1 MESAAPTGARN
12 ENRPLFIIQMGDTVD
27 KVQMEILGL
36 TASPQS
42 SGSYALIL
50 QETAGPRR
58 LSILIGQE
66 AAQNIAVELEAIKP
80 PRPVAHDLLKSILDA
95 LGARVVEVTISDL
108 EEGTF
113 YATISLDATDAQLD
127 ARPSDAIALAIR
139 CGAPIFVTEDVMQE
153 ASVVPQDEDED
164 EGGARDVA
172 DEQPDADRPRTPR
185 ESLQQKLDEA
195 VRNEDYELA
204 AQIRDELDRL
214 DAS

>member
-1 MESAAPTGARN
+1 
-12 ENRPLFIIQMGDTVD
+12 MGYQVD

-66 AAQNIAVELEAIKP
+66 AASNIAVELEAIKP
-80 PRPVAHDLLKSILDA
+80 PRPVTHDLLKSILDA
-95 LGARVVEVTISDL
+95 VGSRVVGITITDL

-113 YATISLDATDAQLD
+113 YATITLDSTDTLID

-139 CGAPIFVTEDVMQE
+139 CGAPIFVSEEVMDE
-153 ASVVPQDEDED
+153 AAVVPQEDDEADED
-164 EGGARDVA
+164 
-172 DEQPDADRPRTPR
+172 DEQEGSPQQAEPDRPRTLR
-185 ESLQQKLDEA
+185 ESLQSKLDEA
-195 VRNEDYELA
+195 VKSEDYERA

-214 DAS
+214 DGG

>member
-1 MESAAPTGARN
+1 M
-12 ENRPLFIIQMGDTVD
+12 VD

-80 PRPVAHDLLKSILDA
+80 PRPVTHDLLKSILDA
-95 LGARVVEVTISDL
+95 LGARVVDVTITDL

-113 YATISLDATDAQLD
+113 YATIALDSTDTQLD

-139 CGAPIFVTEDVMQE
+139 CGAPIFVTEEVMEE

-164 EGGARDVA
+164 EGDDSDVA
-172 DEQPDADRPRTPR
+172 DEPPDTDQPRTER
-185 ESLQQKLDEA
+185 ESLQQKLEEA
-195 VRNEDYELA
+195 VRNEDYERA
-204 AQIRDELDRL
+204 AQLRDELDRL
-214 DAS
+214 DEN

>member
-1 MESAAPTGARN
+1 
-12 ENRPLFIIQMGDTVD
+12 
-27 KVQMEILGL
+27 MEILGL

-80 PRPVAHDLLKSILDA
+80 PRPVTHDLLKSMLDA
-95 LGARVVEVTISDL
+95 LGAHVTEVTITEL
-108 EEGTF
+108 LEGTF
-113 YATISLDATDAQLD
+113 YAVITLDSAADDID

-139 CGAPIFVTEDVMQE
+139 CGAPIFVSESVMAE
-153 ASVVPQDEDED
+153 AAVIPQDEEEGEDDE
-164 EGGARDVA
+164 ESEESTV
-172 DEQPDADRPRTPR
+172 EQAEPDRPRTLR
-185 ESLQQKLDEA
+185 ESLQDKLDEA
-195 VRNEDYELA
+195 VRNEDYERA

-214 DAS
+214 GDA